1 VANLVFQNIQATRIF
16 SDKASI
22 KWDAPEGKV
31 DKFKLICSCSG
42 GGSEYEFKTTKL
54 THTMKNLAPETE
66 YNITMWSATDDGKE
80 SKREVLRFK
89 EHVDNRS

>member
-1 VANLVFQNIQATRIF
+1 M
-16 SDKASI
+16 
-22 KWDAPEGKV
+22 

-66 YNITMWSATDDGKE
+66 YNVTMWSATDDGKQ
-80 SKREVLRFK
+80 SRREVLRFK
-89 EHVDNRS
+89 EGGLFFDLKPTNVPIKPNN